1 MEKVRRVVH
10 LGGQRANVDKFQAL
24 HLKKEETKLLVVKSS
39 NTWGSQKSKTKY
51 ALTQFKLMGCTAN
64 PLGGWGIISANPRQR
79 AARAR
84 SKLAARPVS

>member
-51 ALTQFKLMGCTAN
+51 ALTQFKLMGCNAN
-64 PLGGWGIISANPRQR
+64 PLGGWGIISANLRQR
-79 AARAR
+79 AASAR